1 MDREENMKN
10 RWKLLLVALFLV
22 GLGSQVQPSAAQT
35 NLLKNPGFELP
46 YNSDGSAN
54 SWGRWFRNSSA
65 DQFSDCANGYH
76 KEPHWNA
83 ETASAPLINSGSASQ
98 HVGNQWDT
106 WAAGVLQTVAVT
118 PGNTYRFTVWARGR
132 GSNNDYPAA
141 SEGGLRMDVQ
151 VGIDP
156 NGSGLWNDSD
166 VKWSGFIQPHDTWQ
180 QASVEITATGDKV
193 TVFTAADYGLQ
204 GVNQCRAHLDVWF
217 DTAELIAVG
226 PPPTNTPVPQPTSP
240 PPPPAPAAT
249 STPIPTATLLPTA
262 TAVPTEAPTNTP
274 EPTGATICINAFA
287 DDNGNGQF
295 DANEGYMG
303 SVAFRVAS
311 STQVIGQA
319 VSSGT
324 AEQVCFNGLEPG
336 TYQIEQVV
344 PGPLE
349 MTTAGTASVVVQ
361 EGQTAGVQFGSRLRL
376 ATETDTE
383 QPDSVADAATAVP
396 TTAAEQ
402 GEESPTALADDD
414 AAPLPSWLGL
424 GLLIVAVLLLGG
436 ILLVVLRRTA

>member
-1 MDREENMKN
+1 MKN
-10 RWKLLLVALFLV
+10 SWKLLLMALLLV
-22 GLGSQVQPSAAQT
+22 GLGSQVQRSAAQT
-35 NLLKNPGFELP
+35 NLLQNAGFELP

-54 SWGRWFRNSSA
+54 GWGRWFRNSSA
-65 DQFSDCANGYH
+65 DLFSDCANGYH
-76 KEPHWNA
+76 KEPHWSA
-83 ETASAPLINSGSASQ
+83 ETVSAPLIQAGSASQ
-98 HVGNQWDT
+98 HVGNSWDT
-106 WAAGVLQTVAVT
+106 WAGGVLQTVNVT
-118 PGNTYRFTVWARGR
+118 PGSTYRFTVWARGR
-132 GSNNDYPAA
+132 ASNDDYPAP
-141 SEGGLRMDVQ
+141 SEGGIRMDVQ

-156 NGSGLWNDSD
+156 NGSGLWNDAD

-180 QASVEITATGDKV
+180 QATVEVTATGDKV
-193 TVFTAADYGLQ
+193 TVFTAGDYGLQ

-217 DTAELIAVG
+217 DSAELIEVG

-249 STPIPTATLLPTA
+249 STPVPTATTEATA

-303 SVAFRVAS
+303 SVAFRLAS
-311 STQVIGQA
+311 STQVVGQA

-324 AEQVCFNGLEPG
+324 AEQVCFDGLEPG

-344 PGPLE
+344 PAPLE

-361 EGQTAGVQFGSRLRL
+361 EGQTAGVQFGSRLRV
-376 ATETDTE
+376 AADTDSAD

-402 GEESPTALADDD
+402 GEASTVTSADEGG
-414 AAPLPSWLGL
+414 LPSWIGL
-424 GLLIVAVLLLGG
+424 SLLIVAVLLLGA
-436 ILLVVLRRTA
+436 ILFVVLRRTA